1 MSDGASK
8 YDLTAGKI
16 MPGLLRL
23 SLPTMG
29 VQLIQMAYNFAS
41 MFWLGRLSNGA
52 VAASE
57 TVGVLIWLSL

>member
-1 MSDGASK
+1 MSDRASK

-29 VQLIQMAYNFAS
+29 VQLIQMTYNFAG
-41 MFWLGRLSNGA
+41 MFWLGRLSSGA
-52 VAASE
+52 VAASG